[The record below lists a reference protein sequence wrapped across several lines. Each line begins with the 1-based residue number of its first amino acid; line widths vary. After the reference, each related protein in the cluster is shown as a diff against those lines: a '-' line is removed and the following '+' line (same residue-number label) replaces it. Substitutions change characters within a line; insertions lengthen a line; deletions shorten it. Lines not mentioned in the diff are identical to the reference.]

1 MRELQNRDVLHR
13 VKGRPVLER
22 RLYALLRSV
31 HRFARARATTP
42 HEADWAARVID
53 TLSLAV
59 RVSQTDS
66 KDASAEHPC
75 RRERV

>member
-1 MRELQNRDVLHR
+1 MREIQNRDVLHR

-42 HEADWAARVID
+42 HEVDWAGRMVDALTAVVQVTRAD
-53 TLSLAV
+53 TRQAPRQPGELG
-59 RVSQTDS
+59 
-66 KDASAEHPC
+66 
-75 RRERV
+75 